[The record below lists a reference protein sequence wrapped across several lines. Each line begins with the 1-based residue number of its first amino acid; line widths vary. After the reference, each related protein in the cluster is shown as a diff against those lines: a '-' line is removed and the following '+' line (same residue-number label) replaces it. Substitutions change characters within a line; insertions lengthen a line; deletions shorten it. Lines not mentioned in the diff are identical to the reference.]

1 MSEKSSISPPSGDD
15 AAPSRAHVF
24 AGPYIKP
31 RCCGRRRVVAPPHE
45 QAGQVQ
51 TVVGVQV
58 REQHMDRVG
67 VGVTLQRA
75 KHSTPEIDDQRR
87 SVRGGKQVARS
98 WRIRPDN
105 TAGATE
111 YGDSHAH

>member
-24 AGPYIKP
+24 AGPYISAAL
-31 RCCGRRRVVAPPHE
+31 RRGRRVIAPPHE
-45 QAGQVQ
+45 QAGQVEA
-51 TVVGVQV
+51 VVGVQV
-58 REQHMDRVG
+58 REQDMHRVG
-67 VGVTLQRA
+67 VGMALQRA
-75 KHSTPEIDDQRR
+75 QHSAAEIDDQRR
-87 SVRGGKQVARS
+87 RVRCGQQITRR

>member
-24 AGPYIKP
+24 AGPYIRP
-31 RCCGRRRVVAPPHE
+31 RSGGGRRVIAPPHE

-51 TVVGVQV
+51 AVVGMQM
-58 REQHMDRVG
+58 REQHMHRVG
-67 VGVTLQRA
+67 VGMALQRA
-75 KHSTPEIDDQRR
+75 EHSAAEVDDQRR
-87 SVRGGKQVARS
+87 RVGRGQQIAGR

>member
-24 AGPYIKP
+24 AGPYISAALP
-31 RCCGRRRVVAPPHE
+31 GGRRVIAPPHE
-45 QAGQVQ
+45 QAGQIQ
-51 TVVGVQV
+51 AVVGVQM
-58 REQHMDRVG
+58 REQDMHGVG
-67 VGVTLQRA
+67 VGVALQRA
-75 KHSTPEIDDQRR
+75 KHSAAEIDDQRR
-87 SVRGGKQVARS
+87 GVRGGEQVARR